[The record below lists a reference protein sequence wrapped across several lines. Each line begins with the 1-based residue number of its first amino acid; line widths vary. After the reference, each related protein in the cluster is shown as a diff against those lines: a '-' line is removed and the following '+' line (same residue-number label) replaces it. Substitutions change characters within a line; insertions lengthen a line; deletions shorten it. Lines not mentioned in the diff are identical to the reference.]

1 MINQAK
7 MHYEGPSKR
16 KLSKFEMYSNYFSQ
30 ICKYTFQGKNKPFGF
45 LYGNLKILIK
55 NSIRLIIMYH
65 ADAKL
70 KISKIF
76 HPITWRKTDIDG
88 DFKTA
93 QNFGIGKYFV
103 A

>member
-1 MINQAK
+1 
-7 MHYEGPSKR
+7 
-16 KLSKFEMYSNYFSQ
+16 
-30 ICKYTFQGKNKPFGF
+30 
-45 LYGNLKILIK
+45 
-55 NSIRLIIMYH
+55 MYH

-88 DFKTA
+88 DFKKA

>member
-1 MINQAK
+1 MRDLLKENLVNLRCI
-7 MHYEGPSKR
+7 
-16 KLSKFEMYSNYFSQ
+16 LITFSQ

-88 DFKTA
+88 DFKKA